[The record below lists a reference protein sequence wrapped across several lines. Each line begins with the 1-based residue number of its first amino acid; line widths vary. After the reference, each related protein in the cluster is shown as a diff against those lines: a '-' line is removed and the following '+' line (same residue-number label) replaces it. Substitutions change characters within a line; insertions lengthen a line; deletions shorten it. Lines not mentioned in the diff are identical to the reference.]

1 MISSA
6 KPDSLPQSVPNRA
19 PTPLLVS
26 VREAAGLLSIGETSC
41 WRLIRSGELPSI
53 RLYGRVL
60 VPIAGIEALVAD
72 RLRSG
77 QANDDRTEE
86 EA

>member
-1 MISSA
+1 MPLSS
-6 KPDSLPQSVPNRA
+6 PSPQTLPTRA

-26 VREAAGLLSIGETSC
+26 VREAASLLSIGETNC
-41 WRLIRSGELPSI
+41 WRLVRSRELPSV

-60 VPIAGIEALVAD
+60 VPLAEIERLVAD

-77 QANDDRTEE
+77 QANGDQAGEGV
-86 EA
+86 